1 MKKAFNPN
9 PMDGVNKF
17 QSRYDQGSLS
27 VKKKIHNFVLLIA
40 IGILAHFQIITLSYA
55 QCDAL
60 GNECAPNVDPFVCTE
75 YNHVVVGSGEV
86 AEFVTTFYA
95 GEKYKIVV
103 CGRDGLGNVNFKLL
117 NSKGELL
124 FDNANENGAPIW
136 EFEFNSTNN
145 YIIQAELTSGARK
158 ELTSGERKGCI
169 VVLIGFDYH

>member
-1 MKKAFNPN
+1 MKKAFNPSLT
-9 PMDGVNKF
+9 DGVNKF
-17 QSRYDQGSLS
+17 QSRYGQGSLS

-55 QCDAL
+55 QCYAL
-60 GNECAPNVDPFVCTE
+60 GNECTPNVDPFVCTQ
-75 YNHVVVGSGEV
+75 YTHVVVGSGEV
-86 AEFVTTFYA
+86 AELVTSFYA

-117 NSKGELL
+117 NSKRELL